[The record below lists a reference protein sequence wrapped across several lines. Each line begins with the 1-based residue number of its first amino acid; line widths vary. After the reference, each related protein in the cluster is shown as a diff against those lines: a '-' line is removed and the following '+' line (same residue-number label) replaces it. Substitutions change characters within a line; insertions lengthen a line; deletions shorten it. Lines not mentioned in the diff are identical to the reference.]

1 MVSVKDVPQYTSKG
15 DWECD
20 YSFRDFTLKIEQM
33 IKEDNLQLNPDF
45 QRGRVWTEQQQIA
58 FIEHIISGGE
68 NGRVV
73 YLNSPDWGCF
83 EGKKDY
89 LDSVCVDGLQ
99 RITAVSRFVKGE
111 IKAHGYCHDEYKHFR
126 TFQGMKI
133 NINNLQTKKE
143 VLKWYLEMNSGG
155 TPHTEQELDR
165 VRRLVEKESEQ

>member
-58 FIEHIISGGE
+58 FVEHIISGGG

-73 YLNSPDWGCF
+73 YLNNPDWGHF
-83 EGKKDY
+83 EGKKGY

-99 RITAVSRFVKGE
+99 RITAILRFVKGE
-111 IKAHGYCHDEYKHFR
+111 IKAHGYYHDEYSNFR
-126 TFQGMKI
+126 TFHGMKI
-133 NINNLQTKKE
+133 NINNLQSKKE
-143 VLKWYLEMNSGG
+143 VLKWYLEMNGGG
-155 TPHTEQELDR
+155 TPHTEEELGR
-165 VRRLVEKESEQ
+165 VKQLLEMENTE